1 MPSITGLGAVL
12 PLCIFA
18 NSVANAVPSPV
29 GRADALAAAE
39 ALCSASS
46 TKCSPQLAKELQD
59 AVSGPV
65 ATCSSVGSRSA
76 FLDAVAE
83 FQPSGYPSDAH
94 IIPSIVVQ
102 PTSKP
107 RACVLDTVDAAR
119 LTSCTRAI

>member
-1 MPSITGLGAVL
+1 MTAITGLGVMLA
-12 PLCIFA
+12 LCIFA
-18 NSVANAVPSPV
+18 NKVAVAVPSPV

-46 TKCSPQLAKELQD
+46 TKSSPQLAKELQD

-65 ATCSSVGSRSA
+65 LTCSSVGSRSA

-83 FQPSGYPSDAH
+83 FQPSGYPSDAQV
-94 IIPSIVVQ
+94 IPSIVVQ
-102 PTSKP
+102 PTGKP
-107 RACVLDTVDAAR
+107 EAYVLDIVDAAC